1 MRAALRETYETKGL
15 VGLHGFYRIQLEEK
29 HGPDK
34 GKIVG
39 DSGWNHNLITS
50 SGLTNFI
57 TQTFLRAA
65 GSSAVSNVQIA
76 SAQSSLPT
84 AGTTSMSG
92 EIPKSNMT
100 TLSTQS
106 TARAASTNGDTARFL
121 GTFTSNF
128 LGASSTIGAVG
139 LYMTT
144 SGSIFCGGSIASS
157 TFGTTQ
163 SINVTYD
170 VIFIASTS

>member
-1 MRAALRETYETKGL
+1 MRRTESDYSPKVTAGI
-15 VGLHGFYRIQLEEK
+15 HGFYRVHIIEK
-29 HGPDK
+29 K
-34 GKIVG
+34 GKNKGKVVG

-50 SGLTNFI
+50 SGLSNFI
-57 TQTFLRAA
+57 TQKFLGAA
-65 GSSAVSNVQIA
+65 GSSNVSCVQIA

-92 EIPKSNMT
+92 EVGKTKMV

-106 TARAASTNGDTARFL
+106 TARAASTDGDTARYL

-128 LGASSTIGAVG
+128 LAGSSTIGAVG

-163 SINVTYD
+163 AINVTYD
-170 VIFIASTS
+170 VIFLASTS